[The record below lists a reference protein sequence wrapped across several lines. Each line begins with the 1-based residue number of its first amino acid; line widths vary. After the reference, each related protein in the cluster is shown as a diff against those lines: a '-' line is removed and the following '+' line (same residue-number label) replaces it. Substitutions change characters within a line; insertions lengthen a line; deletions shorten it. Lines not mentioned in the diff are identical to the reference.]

1 MSRLPVEVVR
11 STRRRKTVSAE
22 IRQGVLVVRIP
33 ARMSRSDERMWVER
47 MQDRLQ
53 SAPTA
58 GGDSDLIERASRLA
72 VRHGLPV
79 PASVRWANQPTRWG
93 SATPL
98 DRSIRINRQLQHQPD
113 WVLDYVLVHEIAHLE
128 IPDHSPEFWE
138 LVARYPLAER
148 ARGFL
153 LGLESVRTG

>member
-1 MSRLPVEVVR
+1 MPVEVVR

-47 MQDRLQ
+47 MQHRLQ
-53 SAPTA
+53 SVPAT
-58 GGDSDLIERASRLA
+58 GGDSDLIERASLLA
-72 VRHGLPV
+72 ERHRLPV
-79 PASVRWANQPTRWG
+79 PASVRWATQTTRWG

-98 DRSIRINRQLQHQPD
+98 DRSVRINRQLQSQPD

-128 IPDHSPEFWE
+128 IPDHSAEFWE

-153 LGLESVRTG
+153 LGLESARVR

>member
-1 MSRLPVEVVR
+1 MSRMPVEVVR

-47 MQDRLQ
+47 MQHRLQ

-58 GGDSDLIERASRLA
+58 AGDSDLIERASMLA
-72 VRHGLPV
+72 DRHGLPV
-79 PASVRWANQPTRWG
+79 PSSVRWATQTTRWG

-98 DRSIRINRQLQHQPD
+98 DRSIRINRQLQQQPD

>member
-1 MSRLPVEVVR
+1 MSPLPVEVVR

-22 IRQGVLVVRIP
+22 VRQGVLVVRIP

-47 MQDRLQ
+47 MQHRLQ
-53 SAPTA
+53 TAPTA
-58 GGDSDLIERASRLA
+58 TGDEDLMQRAVTLA
-72 VRHGLPV
+72 ARFGLPA
-79 PASVRWANQPTRWG
+79 PGSIRWANQTTRWG

-98 DRSIRINRQLQHQPD
+98 DRSVRVNRQLQTEPD
-113 WVLDYVLVHEIAHLE
+113 WVLDYVIVHEIAHLE

-138 LVARYPLAER
+138 LVGRYPLTER

-153 LGLESVRTG
+153 LARESRPSV

>member
-1 MSRLPVEVVR
+1 MSQMPVEVVR
-11 STRRRKTVSAE
+11 SPRRRKTVSAE

-33 ARMSRSDERMWVER
+33 ARMSRSDEQMWVER
-47 MQDRLQ
+47 MQHRLQ
-53 SAPTA
+53 SVPVGA
-58 GGDSDLIERASRLA
+58 GDSDLNERAAILA
-72 VRHGLPV
+72 ERHGLPP
-79 PASVRWANQPTRWG
+79 PASVRWATQTTRWG

-98 DRSIRINRQLQHQPD
+98 DRSIRVNRQLQHQPD

-128 IPDHSPEFWE
+128 IPDHSPEFWA

-153 LGLESVRTG
+153 LGLESARLD